1 VEIKIIKKNIMGLSQ
16 ATMNAIARAQKA
28 TSISTASVGTK
39 AFADSYEKAYSEQVE
54 KLAKEEERKEE
65 AKMNSLDHLDEMT
78 ELGSKLGKFKD
89 IGETVLKSAKDE
101 VYKTYDL
108 TSTFDQTIAQREV
121 MNQVKKDLEPY
132 GVANQLVQSAISSVS
147 QGTLDTSMKAQVN
160 FAGTDYN
167 KYQIMQGLGEGHS
180 VSKDGKI
187 LNTVVKDE
195 EGNTYDAELLVADL
209 GKDEYK
215 ISTINPA
222 TQKTLE
228 NDITLFVA
236 TAQKQNFDEKKVTS
250 MVQNY
255 VLEKTEAD
263 AKSWVYNY
271 FNENPT
277 DEDIKSPPEEGKS
290 HFKQRL
296 EARMLA
302 TIMLRAPYEAPEVD
316 EPEVEEVDEPT
327 PRELEYKSGKALYD
341 DQINTIRAMRLPP
354 ESSPKGYY
362 KSAQFEKDLP
372 TNFVVEKTGE
382 GDDMEIDIYNS
393 DESTESGE
401 SRRMISVTNQSLKR
415 LKEQLE
421 GRVVGRQKYFEKY
434 ID

>member
-1 VEIKIIKKNIMGLSQ
+1 MGLSQ

-28 TSISTASVGTK
+28 TATSLMSTATD
-39 AFADSYEKAYSEQVE
+39 AFSKSYEKAYSEQVE

-78 ELGSKLGKFKD
+78 ELGSKLGKFRD
-89 IGETVLKSAKDE
+89 IGETVLKSAKDK

-108 TSTFDQTIAQREV
+108 ASTFDQTIAQREV
-121 MNQVKKDLEPY
+121 MQQVKKDLEPY
-132 GVANQLVQSAISSVS
+132 GVANQLVQSAIAGVS

-228 NDITLFVA
+228 DDITLFVA
-236 TAQKQNFDEKKVTS
+236 TAQKQNFDEKKVKN
-250 MVQNY
+250 MIQNY
-255 VLEKTEAD
+255 ALEKTEAD
-263 AKSWVYNY
+263 AKSWVYNF
-271 FNENPT
+271 FNEKPT
-277 DEDIKSPPEEGKS
+277 DEDIKSPPKEGKS
-290 HFKQRL
+290 YFKQRL
-296 EARMLA
+296 EARMLK
-302 TIMLRAPYEAPEVD
+302 TIMSRHKYEAPEVD

-341 DQINTIRAMRLPP
+341 AQISKIDKMNRGTRR
-354 ESSPKGYY
+354 SVDYY
-362 KSAQFEKDLP
+362 KSEKFELDLP
-372 TNFVVEKTGE
+372 SNFVVIKEGE
-382 GDDMEIDIYNS
+382 GDEMKMAIVNS
-393 DESTESGE
+393 DEKTESGE
-401 SRRMISVTNQSLKR
+401 DRRMITLTNQSLDR
-415 LKEQLE
+415 LKEQLRAAVIGKE
-421 GRVVGRQKYFEKY
+421 KYFEQY
-434 ID
+434 IDKN

>member
-1 VEIKIIKKNIMGLSQ
+1 MGLSQ

-28 TSISTASVGTK
+28 TATSLMSTATD
-39 AFADSYEKAYSEQVE
+39 AFSKSYEKAYSEQVE

-78 ELGSKLGKFKD
+78 ELGSKLGKFRD
-89 IGETVLKSAKDE
+89 IGETVLKSAKDK

-108 TSTFDQTIAQREV
+108 ASTFDQTIAQREV
-121 MNQVKKDLEPY
+121 MQQVKKDLEPY
-132 GVANQLVQSAISSVS
+132 GVANQLVQSAIAGVS

-222 TQKTLE
+222 TQKRLE
-228 NDITLFVA
+228 DDITLFVA
-236 TAQKQNFDEKKVTS
+236 TAQKQNFDEKKVKN
-250 MVQNY
+250 MIQNY
-255 VLEKTEAD
+255 ALEKTEAD
-263 AKSWVYNY
+263 AESWVYNF
-271 FNENPT
+271 FNEKPT
-277 DEDIKSPPEEGKS
+277 DEDIKSPPKEGKS
-290 HFKQRL
+290 YFKQRL
-296 EARMLA
+296 EARMLK
-302 TIMLRAPYEAPEVD
+302 TIMSRHKYEAPEVD
-316 EPEVEEVDEPT
+316 EPEVEEVNEPT

-341 DQINTIRAMRLPP
+341 AQISKIDKMNRGTKR
-354 ESSPKGYY
+354 SVDYY
-362 KSAQFEKDLP
+362 KSEKFELDLP
-372 TNFVVEKTGE
+372 SNFVVIKEGE
-382 GDDMEIDIYNS
+382 GDEMKMAIVNS
-393 DESTESGE
+393 DEKTESGE
-401 SRRMISVTNQSLKR
+401 DRRMITLTNQSLDR
-415 LKEQLE
+415 LKEQLRAAVIGKE
-421 GRVVGRQKYFEKY
+421 KYFEQY
-434 ID
+434 IDKN

>member
-1 VEIKIIKKNIMGLSQ
+1 MGLSQ

-65 AKMNSLDHLDEMT
+65 AKMNSLDHLNEMT

-89 IGETVLKSAKDE
+89 IGETILKNAQNE
-101 VYKTYDL
+101 TYKTYDL
-108 TSTFDQTIAQREV
+108 KSNFDQAIAQREV
-121 MNQVKKDLEPY
+121 MDQVKKDLEPF
-132 GVANQLVQSAISSVS
+132 GIANQLVQSAIVADS
-147 QGTLDTSMKAQVN
+147 QGILDNSMKAQTN
-160 FAGTDYN
+160 FAGTGFN
-167 KYQIMQGLGEGHS
+167 KYQVMQGLGEGHS
-180 VSKDGKI
+180 VSDDGKF
-187 LNTVVKDE
+187 LETVVTVVEDGK
-195 EGNTYDAELLVADL
+195 NKTHIVELPVADL

-215 ISTINPA
+215 IPTINA
-222 TQKTLE
+222 ANQKRLE
-228 NDITLFVA
+228 DDIALFV
-236 TAQKQNFDEKKVTS
+236 TVAQKQNFDEKKVKN

-255 VLEKTEAD
+255 ALEKTEAD
-263 AKSWVYNY
+263 AESWVYNF

-277 DEDIKSPPEEGKS
+277 DEDIKSAPKEGKS

-296 EARMLA
+296 EDRMLA
-302 TIMLRAPYEAPEVD
+302 TIMSRRKYEAPEVD

-341 DQINTIRAMRLPP
+341 DQIDTIRDMRLPP
-354 ESSPKGYY
+354 ESSPKSYY
-362 KSAQFEKDLP
+362 RSAQFEKDLP
-372 TNFVVEKTGE
+372 TNFIVERTGE

-393 DESTESGE
+393 DEKTMQGE

-421 GRVVGRQKYFEKY
+421 GRVIGREKYFEQY
-434 ID
+434 MD

>member
-1 VEIKIIKKNIMGLSQ
+1 MGLSQ

-28 TSISTASVGTK
+28 TATSLMSTATD
-39 AFADSYEKAYSEQVE
+39 AFSKSYEKAYSEQVE

-78 ELGSKLGKFKD
+78 ELGSKLGKFRD
-89 IGETVLKSAKDE
+89 IGETVLKSAKDK

-108 TSTFDQTIAQREV
+108 ASTFDQTIAQREV
-121 MNQVKKDLEPY
+121 MQQVKKDLEPY
-132 GVANQLVQSAISSVS
+132 GVANQLVQSAIAGVS

-228 NDITLFVA
+228 DDITLFVA
-236 TAQKQNFDEKKVTS
+236 TAQKQNFDEKKVKN
-250 MVQNY
+250 MIQNY
-255 VLEKTEAD
+255 ALEKTEAD
-263 AKSWVYNY
+263 AKSWVYNF
-271 FNENPT
+271 FNEKPT
-277 DEDIKSPPEEGKS
+277 DEDIKSPPKEGKS
-290 HFKQRL
+290 YFKQRL
-296 EARMLA
+296 EARMLK
-302 TIMLRAPYEAPEVD
+302 TIMSRHKYEAPEVD

-341 DQINTIRAMRLPP
+341 AQISKIDKMNRGTKR
-354 ESSPKGYY
+354 SVDYY
-362 KSAQFEKDLP
+362 KSEKFELDLP
-372 TNFVVEKTGE
+372 SNFVVIKEGE
-382 GDDMEIDIYNS
+382 GDEMKMAIVNS
-393 DESTESGE
+393 DEKTESGE
-401 SRRMISVTNQSLKR
+401 DRRMITLTNQSLDR
-415 LKEQLE
+415 LKEQLRAAVIGKE
-421 GRVVGRQKYFEKY
+421 KYFEQY
-434 ID
+434 IDKN

>member
-1 VEIKIIKKNIMGLSQ
+1 MGLSE

-28 TSISTASVGTK
+28 TATSLVSTATD
-39 AFADSYEKAYSEQVE
+39 AFSKSYEKSYSEQVE

-65 AKMNSLDHLDEMT
+65 AKMNSLDHLDEIT
-78 ELGSKLGKFKD
+78 ELGSKLGKFRD
-89 IGETVLKSAKDE
+89 IGETVLKSAKDK

-121 MNQVKKDLEPY
+121 MEQVKKDLEPY
-132 GVANQLVQSAISSVS
+132 GIANQLVQSAISSVS

-167 KYQIMQGLGEGHS
+167 KYQVMQGLGEGHS

-187 LNTVVKDE
+187 LKTVVKDE
-195 EGNTYDAELLVADL
+195 EGNTYNVELPVADL

-215 ISTINPA
+215 IPTINPA

-228 NDITLFVA
+228 NDITLFVS

-277 DEDIKSPPEEGKS
+277 DEDIKSAPEEGKS

-316 EPEVEEVDEPT
+316 EPEVEEEDEPT
-327 PRELEYKSGKALYD
+327 PSERKYKSGKALYD
-341 DQINTIRAMRLPP
+341 AQVSKIDKMNRGGKR
-354 ESSPKGYY
+354 SVDYY
-362 KSAQFEKDLP
+362 KSEKFQKDLP
-372 TNFVVEKTGE
+372 SNFKVEIAGE
-382 GDDMEIDIYNS
+382 GDNMEIDIYNS
-393 DESTESGE
+393 DETTMQGE
-401 SRRMISVTNQSLKR
+401 ARRSISVTNQSLDR
-415 LKEQLE
+415 LKEELKVMIVDRADYYE
-421 GRVVGRQKYFEKY
+421 TFK
-434 ID
+434 D